1 MNQRGTGLPI
11 SRDDQVEWFHQ
22 LAALSEGEL
31 LAWAGTDYVS
41 DLAEFVRN
49 HVADYSIP
57 ERATPREIVAL
68 VVGLRGN
75 EREWNHALQAAL
87 IRADD
92 VKDTS
97 RSEAKQVLRAFA
109 VNCPWVLFKEVAVN
123 QASWY

>member
-1 MNQRGTGLPI
+1 MNQRGTGLPVL
-11 SRDDQVEWFHQ
+11 RDDQVEWFHQ

-49 HVADYSIP
+49 HVADYSVP
-57 ERATPREIVAL
+57 ERATSRQIVAF

-87 IRADD
+87 IQAEY

-97 RSEAKQVLRAFA
+97 RSEAKQVLNAFA